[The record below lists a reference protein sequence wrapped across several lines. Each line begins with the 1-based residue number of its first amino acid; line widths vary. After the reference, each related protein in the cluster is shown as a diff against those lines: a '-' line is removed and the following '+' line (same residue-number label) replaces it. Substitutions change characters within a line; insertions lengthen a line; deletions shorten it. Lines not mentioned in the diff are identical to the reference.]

1 MIIGCGELAIESME
15 VRHAFLIEEGVPAF
29 QQLLQTLPG
38 TAGAQASAPGQC
50 ALDIGVSTLKGS
62 KTIFIKGRRVMS
74 TEPHRSASVSELQLQ
89 PPAQERLR
97 ARPGLSEYKTQR
109 IV

>member
-1 MIIGCGELAIESME
+1 MVIGCGELAVESME
-15 VRHAFLIEEGVPAF
+15 VRHAFLIEEVVPAF
-29 QQLLQTLPG
+29 QQLLQTLPLHQG

-50 ALDIGVSTLKGS
+50 ALDIGVSALKGS

-89 PPAQERLR
+89 PPAQER
-97 ARPGLSEYKTQR
+97 
-109 IV
+109 